1 MDGDVRAV
9 LVGAGEDRYLEELAS
24 LARTLGVEVVGTL
37 EQSRRDPVG
46 YLGNGKRAE
55 LRSLVE
61 EGGAGMVITDDEL
74 SASQARALERDCG
87 ASVVDRTE
95 LIIRIFE
102 AHARDRA
109 SKLEVELADLEY
121 RLPRV
126 KGRNEALSRLGG
138 GVGTRG
144 PGEQQLEY
152 DRRLIRNRMRT
163 IRRRLEQER
172 RSRRVRRESR
182 ERLRIPSVSL
192 VGYTNA
198 GKTTLLNAL
207 SSSEGSTADR
217 LFETLE
223 TSTRIVRGTEGN
235 PDILMTDTVGFIRKL
250 PTQLVHSFESTLEAA
265 ADADVLVVCAD
276 ASSPFL
282 DEEVAVVRETLSGL
296 DPAPE
301 EEDVILCLNK
311 IDRLKPHEI
320 KALKTRYPSATLLSA
335 LRNPRELLDRI
346 YSRLSER
353 MERLE
358 LLIPHSDYQIVSTL
372 YERAIVHSQKPLEGG
387 TLLDVSIPDQILPRY
402 SRYRIA

>member
-37 EQSRRDPVG
+37 EQSRRDPIG
-46 YLGNGKRAE
+46 YLGSGKRAE

-126 KGRNEALSRLGG
+126 KGRNGALSRLGG

-358 LLIPHSDYQIVSTL
+358 LLIPHSDYQLVSTL
-372 YERAIVHSQKPLEGG
+372 YERAIVHSQKPLERG
-387 TLLDVSIPDQILPRY
+387 TLLDVSIPNHALPRY
-402 SRYRIA
+402 ARYRVA